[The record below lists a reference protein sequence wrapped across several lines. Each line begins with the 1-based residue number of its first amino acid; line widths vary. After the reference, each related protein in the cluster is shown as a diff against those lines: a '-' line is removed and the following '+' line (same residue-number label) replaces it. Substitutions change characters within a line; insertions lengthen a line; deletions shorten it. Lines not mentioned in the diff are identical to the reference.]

1 MIHKLVQYHLDSCTN
16 CLAVREGLS
25 HWGIFY
31 MLKYLQNY
39 CLRRCPRAR
48 PQNIDWS
55 ANKMVVFTNRPYID
69 TYLFVIN
76 IGYLLQRLDLSS
88 L

>member
-1 MIHKLVQYHLDSCTN
+1 MVHKLVRYRLDSCTN

-31 MLKYLQNY
+31 MVKYLQNY
-39 CLRRCPRAR
+39 CLRRCLRAR

-55 ANKMVVFTNRPYID
+55 ANKMVVFTNRPYD

-76 IGYLLQRLDLSS
+76 IGICYRE
-88 L
+88 